1 MRRKTAWLFAAC
13 GALGF
18 PAFALSGCSAPEDAA
33 SGFSEVN
40 SAADSGARDDRRS
53 EPPAAPW
60 DATVWEAEATDAA
73 DPGPP
78 YPIVLHHGFSGWK
91 QINLLGIHY
100 FHEVALALAADGE
113 TMVFETVVEP
123 YAGIEVR
130 GDQLAPQID
139 HILELTGKAKV
150 NIIAHSQGG
159 LDSRFVISTRGYGD
173 RVASLTTISTP
184 HHGTALADRL
194 FDSIPDWTDP
204 LVNAIADAIGRT
216 ILDVQSDSDLRGS
229 LESLSESNMLHSFNP
244 SNPDDPRV
252 EYFSYAGRSND
263 AEGAPD
269 CDGSW
274 LGNDPSARDH
284 IDPLLTL
291 TGSYLE
297 DHGQYG
303 GVNDGIVPVRS
314 ARWGLFMGCFPADHF
329 DEIGQ
334 VAKSGP
340 NAESGFSHRELYQQ
354 VVRRLRQRGY

>member
-1 MRRKTAWLFAAC
+1 MRIKTACLLAAC
-13 GALGF
+13 CAAVTCTGALVGCG
-18 PAFALSGCSAPEDAA
+18 ADEEAESGY
-33 SGFSEVN
+33 SEVN
-40 SAADSGARDDRRS
+40 SATDAGSLEDRDS
-53 EPPAAPW
+53 EPPPAPW
-60 DATVWEAEATDAA
+60 DATVYEAASTDTI

-100 FHEVALALAADGE
+100 FHEVAQTLAADGE
-113 TMVFETVVEP
+113 TMVFETVVDP

-130 GDQLAPQID
+130 GDQLEPQIA
-139 HILELTGKAKV
+139 HVLEVTGKAKV

-159 LDSRFVISTRGYGD
+159 LDSRYVISSLGYGA

-184 HHGTALADRL
+184 HHGTALGDRL
-194 FDSIPDWTDP
+194 ADVIPDWTDP
-204 LVNAIADAIGRT
+204 LINAIADAIGRT
-216 ILDVQSDSDLRGS
+216 ILDVQSDSDLRES
-229 LESLSESNMLHSFNP
+229 LESLSEFNMLHSFNLE
-244 SNPDDPRV
+244 NLDDPRV

-263 AEGAPD
+263 AAGDPD

-274 LGNDPSARDH
+274 LGNDPSLKDH

-291 TGSYLE
+291 TGSYLK

-303 GVNDGIVPVRS
+303 GVNDGIVAVRS

-334 VAKSGP
+334 IAKSGP
-340 NAESGFSHRELYQQ
+340 NAESGFDHRELYRQ
-354 VVRRLRQRGY
+354 VVRRLRQRGF